1 MKKSVQIVIASLSL
15 VIGIIGAFFN
25 PIVAIVGILLLLAI
39 IIFITDYQRVI
50 YLLSFFFI
58 IDYAIRNFINLPLLA
73 SVWDEVFLLGA
84 LVLFIIKYIFEIKQK
99 KHTLTPIDIPML
111 LFIVV
116 NLFILLVNTT
126 YIEVGLEGFR
136 AVTTN
141 LLWFFLVFSLIKDDK
156 GAKKVLPFIIS
167 ATLLIALFGIYQYIT
182 GVEMPASW
190 VDSAEQG
197 VRTRAFSVVQSPNVL
212 GTIMTLVS
220 MISLGLFF
228 YEKKVINKIF
238 YAGSFLIMVA
248 CLVFTLSRGAWIGF
262 ALAILVFVIIKDKRF
277 ILPIAALGIIVILF
291 VPAISSRVLYM
302 ISPEYLFSSLTGGR
316 AMRWIDGFAIFQENW
331 LVGVGLGHFGG
342 AVAMHYPYYFPEAFY
357 MDNYFLKVAVESG
370 VLGFLSFFTLITVT
384 LGSIFKHTKLAKG
397 TKEYNILLGIFSGLF
412 GVSIHCFFENIFEV
426 PGMIVLYWMIVAIAM
441 AMIYKNR
448 EQLL

>member
-1 MKKSVQIVIASLSL
+1 MKRSVQIVIASISL
-15 VIGIIGAFFN
+15 VVGIFGAFIN
-25 PIVAIVGILLLLAI
+25 PIIAIAGILFLLAV
-39 IIFITDYQRVI
+39 IIFITDYQRII

-58 IDYAIRNFINLPLLA
+58 IDYVVRNFVNLPLLS

-84 LVLFIIKYIFEIKQK
+84 LVLFIIKYIYEIKQK
-99 KHTLTPIDIPML
+99 KHSLTPIDIPML

-116 NLFILLVNTT
+116 NLFVLLANTT

-167 ATLLIALFGIYQYIT
+167 ATVIIALFGVYQYVA

-190 VDSAEQG
+190 VDSAELG

-212 GTIMTLVS
+212 GAIMTLAS

-228 YEKKVINKIF
+228 YEEKIINKFF
-238 YAGSFLIMVA
+238 YALSFLIMVA

-291 VPAISSRVLYM
+291 IPAISSRVLYM

-316 AMRWIDGFAIFQENW
+316 AMRWINGFALFQDNW
-331 LVGVGLGHFGG
+331 LLGVGLGHFGG
-342 AVAMHYPYYFPEAFY
+342 AVAMHYPYHFPEAFY
-357 MDNYFLKVAVESG
+357 MDNYFLKIAVESG
-370 VLGFLSFFTLITVT
+370 ILGFLSFFTLITVT
-384 LGSIFKHTKLAKG
+384 LSSIFKHTKLAKDK
-397 TKEYNILLGIFSGLF
+397 KEFNILLGIFSGLL

-426 PGMIVLYWMIVAIAM
+426 PGMIVFYWMIVAIAM
-441 AMIYKNR
+441 AMIYKKK
-448 EQLL
+448 EQPL